1 MGSIYLKKKL
11 QSSIFKLMFE
21 PFFILLGNL
30 EMANNFSLKFLPFK
44 LKTAEILEINNLP
57 YLDFSNS
64 VFDPPLC
71 GPFSKF
77 YKNWY
82 VYFYIIHCV
91 MHM

>member
-64 VFDPPLC
+64 VFDPP
-71 GPFSKF
+71 PFVDHLVNSTKIGMF
-77 YKNWY
+77 
-82 VYFYIIHCV
+82 IST
-91 MHM
+91 